1 VIHKRSHLPIIAD
14 PSHATGLRD
23 KVLPMAR
30 AAVAAG
36 ADGIMVEVHNEPEKA
51 LSDGPQALLPDQF
64 EELMAQVKAIAEVIG
79 RKM

>member
-1 VIHKRSHLPIIAD
+1 
-14 PSHATGLRD
+14 LRD

-36 ADGIMVEVHNEPEKA
+36 ADGLMVEVHNDPDKA

-64 EELMAQVKAIAEVIG
+64 AELMIQVKAIADVIG
-79 RKM
+79 RRM

>member
-1 VIHKRSHLPIIAD
+1 
-14 PSHATGLRD
+14 
-23 KVLPMAR
+23 MAR

-36 ADGIMVEVHNEPEKA
+36 ADGLMVEVHNDPEKA

-64 EELMAQVKAIAEVIG
+64 AELMTQVKAIAEVIG